1 MLLTAIQM
9 RKLENASL
17 MTALIWLPISTEPV
31 EHAVNSPLLMKTKL
45 NASVRPVKKEKF
57 FLKTEPA
64 TPAVNT
70 LTQTLQ
76 LELALLTFAT
86 TQLNTL
92 PSKVFAVSAKTI
104 PTLIQPP
111 SSRAAPL
118 MFAFLILKS
127 NLLTVLALLAVTTS
141 IPMLLK
147 DLASSISATTLLR
160 SNSLMVPVEFVKTTL
175 SQMLLTES
183 AKLRNANLDR
193 SSYLMELAKT
203 AVTTLTQTLLLDPA
217 LLTHV
222 MSLPIFS
229 RLTEPARP
237 VKITPDQMV
246 IRDNASVI
254 LATSRET
261 SRRLMELAKL
271 ALLTNIQMS

>member
-1 MLLTAIQM
+1 
-9 RKLENASL
+9 
-17 MTALIWLPISTEPV
+17 
-31 EHAVNSPLLMKTKL
+31 
-45 NASVRPVKKEKF
+45 
-57 FLKTEPA
+57 
-64 TPAVNT
+64 
-70 LTQTLQ
+70 
-76 LELALLTFAT
+76 
-86 TQLNTL
+86 
-92 PSKVFAVSAKTI
+92 
-104 PTLIQPP
+104 
-111 SSRAAPL
+111 

-160 SNSLMVPVEFVKTTL
+160 SNSLMVPVEFVKITL

-254 LATSRET
+254 PATSRET